1 MLILSPKAKRF
12 IGEALR
18 RYPDAGVRDSWSS
31 VDQITQWPIWSRIV
45 LAALAYFSAILE
57 LELANPTLER
67 EARIKFSN
75 DLWFVSDLI
84 SEITDSLPTGQPTE
98 FDPYLPSLTGGAS
111 DTPPKQ
117 D

>member
-1 MLILSPKAKRF
+1 MLTLSPKAKRF

-31 VDQITQWPIWSRIV
+31 VDQITQSPIWSRIV
-45 LAALAYFSAILE
+45 LAALARFSAILE
-57 LELANPTLER
+57 LELANPRLTR

-84 SEITDSLPTGQPTE
+84 SEITNSLSTGQSIE
-98 FDPYLPSLTGGAS
+98 YDPYLPSLKGGA
-111 DTPPKQ
+111 DTPPKPE
-117 D
+117 